1 LLATDGLSEAR
12 DTAGGFLDDAG
23 AMELLAS
30 ASLDPQT
37 CADEIVAA
45 VRARSGGVVGDDLA
59 LLAIAIDG
67 PAA

>member
-1 LLATDGLSEAR
+1 
-12 DTAGGFLDDAG
+12 
-23 AMELLAS
+23 MELLAS

>member
-1 LLATDGLSEAR
+1 
-12 DTAGGFLDDAG
+12 
-23 AMELLAS
+23 
-30 ASLDPQT
+30 
-37 CADEIVAA
+37 